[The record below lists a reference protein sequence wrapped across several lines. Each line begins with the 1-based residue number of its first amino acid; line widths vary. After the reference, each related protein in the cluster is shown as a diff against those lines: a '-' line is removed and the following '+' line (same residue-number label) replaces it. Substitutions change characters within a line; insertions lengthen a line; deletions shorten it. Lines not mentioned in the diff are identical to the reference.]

1 MYYGISKTPLP
12 PLCIVV
18 FYYEIQPCQ
27 RPFRFL
33 LNGTHHNVPVLF
45 IFLRALQKIVYCK
58 ETCCKFKCV
67 LQSDTIC
74 CSCRS
79 VSASLFWISVCHS
92 SSSTNRRTPYLTYST
107 NERRA
112 LFYCASSEARALLAV
127 ELFLLLS
134 AFAKPLNCA
143 F

>member
-18 FYYEIQPCQ
+18 FYYEIQP
-27 RPFRFL
+27 FSFL
-33 LNGTHHNVPVLF
+33 LNGTHINVPF
-45 IFLRALQKIVYCK
+45 HIYFLWALQKKIVYCK
-58 ETCCKFKCV
+58 ETCCEFKCV

-74 CSCRS
+74 CSCRC
-79 VSASLFWISVCHS
+79 VSASLFWTSVCHS
-92 SSSTNRRTPYLTYST
+92 SSSTNRRTPYLTHST

-112 LFYCASSEARALLAV
+112 LFYCASSEARGLLAV

-134 AFAKPLNCA
+134 AFAKPLNCV